1 MQPVDVFRGDGPVV
15 LGVPHAGTF
24 VPDDIKAR
32 FNDTGLKLA
41 DTDWHV
47 DRLYSDLLPG
57 ATMVKANFHRY
68 VIDANRDPEGVS
80 LYPGQNTTTL
90 CPTTDFDGRPIYQSG
105 MEPETGEIEARRLAW
120 HAPYHAA
127 LQAEMERVRAKH
139 GVAILYD
146 CHSIRSVVP
155 FLFEGTLPDF
165 NTGTNNGTT
174 CASAIEARRLAWHAP
189 YHAAL
194 QAEMER
200 VRAKHGVAILYD
212 CHSIRSVVPFL
223 FEGTLPDF
231 NTGTNNGTTCAS
243 AIEAAVVACTQ
254 AAEGYTSIL
263 NGRFKGG
270 WTTRHYGRPAEG
282 FHAIQMELAQKT
294 HLATEDTPFAY
305 DEAKADRLRTHL
317 KDILS
322 ALENLAPS
330 LFQNNT
336 QGANND

>member
-105 MEPETGEIEARRLAW
+105 MEPQTGEIEARRLAW

-146 CHSIRSVVP
+146 CHSIRSV
-155 FLFEGTLPDF
+155 
-165 NTGTNNGTT
+165 
-174 CASAIEARRLAWHAP
+174 A
-189 YHAAL
+189 
-194 QAEMER
+194 
-200 VRAKHGVAILYD
+200 
-212 CHSIRSVVPFL
+212 PFL

>member
-174 CASAIEARRLAWHAP
+174 CASAIEA
-189 YHAAL
+189 
-194 QAEMER
+194 
-200 VRAKHGVAILYD
+200 
-212 CHSIRSVVPFL
+212 
-223 FEGTLPDF
+223 
-231 NTGTNNGTTCAS
+231 
-243 AIEAAVVACTQ
+243 AVVDCTQ

-305 DEAKADRLRTHL
+305 DEAKADRLRAHL

>member
-90 CPTTDFDGRPIYQSG
+90 CPTTDFDGRPIYKSG
-105 MEPETGEIEARRLAW
+105 MEPQTGE
-120 HAPYHAA
+120 
-127 LQAEMERVRAKH
+127 
-139 GVAILYD
+139 
-146 CHSIRSVVP
+146 
-155 FLFEGTLPDF
+155 
-165 NTGTNNGTT
+165 
-174 CASAIEARRLAWHAP
+174 IEARRLAWHAP

-305 DEAKADRLRTHL
+305 DEAKADRLRTYL

>member
-174 CASAIEARRLAWHAP
+174 CASAIEA
-189 YHAAL
+189 
-194 QAEMER
+194 
-200 VRAKHGVAILYD
+200 
-212 CHSIRSVVPFL
+212 
-223 FEGTLPDF
+223 
-231 NTGTNNGTTCAS
+231 
-243 AIEAAVVACTQ
+243 AVVACAQ

-305 DEAKADRLRTHL
+305 DEAKADRLRAHL

>member
-105 MEPETGEIEARRLAW
+105 MEPQTGE
-120 HAPYHAA
+120 
-127 LQAEMERVRAKH
+127 
-139 GVAILYD
+139 
-146 CHSIRSVVP
+146 
-155 FLFEGTLPDF
+155 
-165 NTGTNNGTT
+165 
-174 CASAIEARRLAWHAP
+174 IEARRLAWHAP

-243 AIEAAVVACTQ
+243 AIEAAVVACAQ

-305 DEAKADRLRTHL
+305 DEAKADRLRAHL

>member
-1 MQPVDVFRGDGPVV
+1 MQPVEVFRGDGPVV

-105 MEPETGEIEARRLAW
+105 MEPQTGE
-120 HAPYHAA
+120 
-127 LQAEMERVRAKH
+127 
-139 GVAILYD
+139 
-146 CHSIRSVVP
+146 
-155 FLFEGTLPDF
+155 
-165 NTGTNNGTT
+165 
-174 CASAIEARRLAWHAP
+174 IEARRLAWHAP

-305 DEAKADRLRTHL
+305 DEAKADRLRAHL